1 VTLFTPLNPAFVAA
15 VREARTNDHLQDALM
30 RGRGGRVLTDLA
42 WEVST
47 FTCYSSSAHDKKH
60 MQRLAIA
67 IGYDGEIFAEVE

>member
-1 VTLFTPLNPAFVAA
+1 
-15 VREARTNDHLQDALM
+15 
-30 RGRGGRVLTDLA
+30 VLTDLA

-47 FTCYSSSAHDKKH
+47 FTCYSSSAHDKKQ